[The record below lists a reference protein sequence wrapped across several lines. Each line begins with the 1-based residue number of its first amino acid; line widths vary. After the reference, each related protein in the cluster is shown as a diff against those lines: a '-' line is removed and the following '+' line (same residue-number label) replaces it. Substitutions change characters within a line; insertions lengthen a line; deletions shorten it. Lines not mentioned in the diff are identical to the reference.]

1 MFVRDD
7 DYRLFQVDGK
17 GFSSSS
23 SLNVFGRIKRNCRGD
38 EIYICIKKEEDKEGG
53 GVKSEWQFEK
63 AWAEFN
69 FH

>member
-1 MFVRDD
+1 M
-7 DYRLFQVDGK
+7 
-17 GFSSSS
+17 
-23 SLNVFGRIKRNCRGD
+23 FGRIKRNCRGD

-53 GVKSEWQFEK
+53 GVKSEWRFEK

>member
-1 MFVRDD
+1 M
-7 DYRLFQVDGK
+7 
-17 GFSSSS
+17 
-23 SLNVFGRIKRNCRGD
+23 FGRIKRNCRGD